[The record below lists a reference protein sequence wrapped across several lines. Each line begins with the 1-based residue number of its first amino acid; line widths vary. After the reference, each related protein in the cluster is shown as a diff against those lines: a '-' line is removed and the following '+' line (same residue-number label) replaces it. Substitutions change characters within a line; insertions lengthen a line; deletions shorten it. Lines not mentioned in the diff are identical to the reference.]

1 MPTTDFLEAWSEIGQ
16 KDADPKIDLYI
27 AFGKDPQMH
36 GTVGLAW
43 TGGACKD
50 YHKTSFNEY
59 RRTPAQTA
67 MVYIMK
73 MNLTKLSKYYWLD
86 ILM

>member
-27 AFGKDPQMH
+27 AFGKDPVMH

-50 YHKTSFNEY
+50 YHSPIVCICKCATLSFQWP
-59 RRTPAQTA
+59 RR
-67 MVYIMK
+67 
-73 MNLTKLSKYYWLD
+73 L
-86 ILM
+86 